1 MFKKGWKSLLLF
13 VSLWGV
19 VAGAEQRLVIPDN
32 GEYGTWDAGTRTYTL
47 TRDVVGE
54 VYVGEDSLVLDGA
67 GHVVRARE
75 RGSGQGI
82 VLEGRRGVVVRNLVV
97 GDFARQ
103 VLLRGAHGNV
113 IVRNKIG
120 GDEFE
125 HGHGRGV
132 YLQES
137 DGNTIAYNAIVEHGG
152 GVSLESSSEN
162 IFTNNRIAHSSKVA
176 VHIFGQSEKNRFVRN
191 VFSANRRQVDISAY
205 SKDNIFSA
213 ARPIGGN
220 YWDHC
225 VEPDEN
231 GDRFVDTTFTFAG
244 GEDVLPW
251 IASQVWPR
259 ETLAALG
266 SDTVLPALPG
276 AEVVLFKVGL
286 VGDGYERLHSVTI
299 HIEDLS
305 RPTGLSWEDLQELR
319 LYRSR
324 DSTLI
329 GVEYRL
335 GTLDRGAMRIGSP
348 STIAVARIERPPAGK
363 EVFYLVTAVLSD
375 KVTDGH
381 AFKVAFASGGVEMD
395 GMQLGTAVRACEAC
409 RVVVDV
415 QATRLVFQLQPDGAR
430 SGRALQTQPVVA
442 ALDEHGNIDRDFSD
456 EVTLS
461 LAGMGSL
468 SMRTRAEAGV
478 ARFSGVVYS
487 ALRDGEVFRLVADDE
502 GEGGV
507 DLPPVVS
514 KVVRVRR

>member
-1 MFKKGWKSLLLF
+1 MIKKWWELLLF
-13 VSLWGV
+13 VGLWRGL
-19 VAGAEQRLVIPDN
+19 AGAEQPLLIPGDE
-32 GEYGTWDAGTRTYTL
+32 EYGSWDAGTRTYTL

-67 GHVVRARE
+67 GHAVRSRE

-103 VLLRGAHGNV
+103 VLLRGAHGNL
-113 IVRNKIG
+113 IVRNRIG
-120 GDEFE
+120 GDQFE
-125 HGHGRGV
+125 HGHGRGI

-191 VFSANRRQVDISAY
+191 VFSANRRQIDISAY

-220 YWDHC
+220 YWDRC
-225 VEPDEN
+225 VEPDDN

-251 IASQVWPR
+251 IAPQVWPR
-259 ETLAALG
+259 ETLAARG
-266 SDTVLPALPG
+266 SDAVLRALPG

-286 VGDGYERLHSVTI
+286 VGDGYERLHAVTI

-305 RPTGLSWEDLQELR
+305 HPTGLNGEDLRELR

-324 DSTLI
+324 DGTLS

-335 GTLDRGAMRIGSP
+335 GTLGWGAMRIGSP
-348 STIAVARIERPPAGK
+348 STIAAARIERPPAGK
-363 EVFYLVTAVLSD
+363 EVFYLVTAVLGK

-381 AFKVAFASGGVEMD
+381 ALKVAFASGGVEMD
-395 GMQLGTAVRACEAC
+395 GMRLGTEVRACEAC

-415 QATRLVFQLQPDGAR
+415 RATRLVFQLQPDGAF
-430 SGRALQTQPVVA
+430 SGMPLRTQPVVV
-442 ALDEHGNIDRDFSD
+442 ALDEHGNLDRDFNGG
-456 EVTLS
+456 VTLS

-468 SMRTRAEAGV
+468 GMRARAESGV
-478 ARFSGVVYS
+478 ARFSGVIYN
-487 ALRDGEVFRLVADDE
+487 ALRDGEAFRLVADDE